1 MKPKQIDI
9 FQAAGMTPPLCLI
22 VDSADMQPVDWTKYR
37 NQDPDR
43 NQQNLFTNDYYEKR
57 AEKRWVETCKEY
69 DKRLNPKGVE
79 NAN

>member
-37 NQDPDR
+37 NQEPDR
-43 NQQNLFTNDYYEKR
+43 NQQNLFE
-57 AEKRWVETCKEY
+57 
-69 DKRLNPKGVE
+69 GVE